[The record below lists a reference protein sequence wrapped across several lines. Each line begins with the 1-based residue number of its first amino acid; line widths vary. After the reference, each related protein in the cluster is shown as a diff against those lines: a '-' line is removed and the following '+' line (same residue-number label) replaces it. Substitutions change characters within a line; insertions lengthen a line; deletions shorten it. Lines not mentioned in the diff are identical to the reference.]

1 MLASWQFDIG
11 MAHGALGS
19 LDDAVEAFLR
29 ARNNNSELP
38 FVGFGLA
45 AAYALAGNLDLA
57 RIELAAAQKTLPWAT
72 TAAKIKEAVPPSDN
86 PKVRDMAEKFFWT
99 GLRLAGLPDH

>member
-11 MAHGALGS
+11 MAHGALGN
-19 LDDAVEAFLR
+19 LDNAIEAFLR
-29 ARNNNSELP
+29 ARNNNPELP

-45 AAYALAGNLDLA
+45 AAYAMVGNLDLA
-57 RIELAAAQKTLPWAT
+57 RIELAAAQKTSPWAT
-72 TAAKIKEAVPPSDN
+72 SVAKIKEAVPPSDS
-86 PKVRDMAEKFFWT
+86 PKVRDMAEKFLWT